1 MRSFDGMQHG
11 ALLPALF
18 LTVACVVVPH
28 IGWGQEDAP
37 RPQRLS
43 GGSLQQRE
51 HREYSRVEFEGV
63 SALKESELRRNLR
76 LPVPADSLR
85 TTLRRLGEVYY
96 AHGYLAARLAA
107 RDSAGVLRVRVEEG
121 QPTKLAHLFVRGA
134 EVLDEQTLRDLLALE
149 EGEVFRAPRVEQR
162 MSELVDEYARR
173 GHLYATAVIERLEM
187 RPEGA
192 VLGIAVSE
200 GPTATVTEVEVEG
213 NSHSQAR
220 LVQRLSG
227 LVPSQPVDMRRIRE
241 STQLLWRTGLFGN
254 VQDPLIYRTGDGG
267 EEVGILLRVVESQRR
282 NAVFGTVGLARDPN
296 SNESFLSGAVD
307 LQLRNIYGTGRDLDV
322 AWRRDA
328 RAGSNLA
335 LGYRE
340 RFLFSWP
347 LDVLVDLRQTVRDST
362 YTFQSAGGA
371 FVVPLS
377 RTLSLEAGGGFDRS
391 VFHVGQQGNSKRLRG
406 RLGLLFQ
413 SLGSEFDGGHYGRV
427 EVRAEWAHKANDLVV
442 GGGEE
447 DHSKFSQTLWNG
459 NFELAARLSRR
470 HALATRGAWFVVISD
485 ETQISESE
493 LYYFGG
499 ARTLRGYREDQF
511 RGDQVAYGGVEY
523 RFGTPRGAQ
532 LYTFV
537 DVGGLRRKRSGAG
550 VTEEAHLGYGF
561 GLRGVVATG
570 IFDLSF
576 GVGEELSF
584 ADTKLHV
591 SLLQR
596 F

>member
-1 MRSFDGMQHG
+1 
-11 ALLPALF
+11 
-18 LTVACVVVPH
+18 V
-28 IGWGQEDAP
+28 
-37 RPQRLS
+37 
-43 GGSLQQRE
+43 
-51 HREYSRVEFEGV
+51 GV
-63 SALKESELRRNLR
+63 SKLGESELRRTLR
-76 LPVPADSLR
+76 LPVQADSVR
-85 TTLRRLGEVYY
+85 ATLRRLGEVYY
-96 AHGYLAARLAA
+96 AHGYLDARLAVA
-107 RDSAGVLRVRVEEG
+107 DSQGVLHVRVEEG
-121 QPTKLAHLFVRGA
+121 QTTPLAHLFIRGA
-134 EVLDEQTLRDLLALE
+134 DVLDEQTVRDILALKV
-149 EGEVFRAPRVEQR
+149 GEVFRAPRVEQR
-162 MSELVDEYARR
+162 VRELVEEYAKR
-173 GHLYATAVIERLEM
+173 GYLYATAVIERLEM

-192 VLGIAVSE
+192 VLSVAVSE

-213 NSHSQAR
+213 NSHSRAQ

-227 LVPSQPVDMRRIRE
+227 LKPSQPVDMRRIRE
-241 STQLLWRTGLFGN
+241 STQLLWRTGLFGA
-254 VQDPLIYRTGDGG
+254 VQDPLIYRTGHGG
-267 EEVGILLRVVESQRR
+267 EEVGVLLRVVESQRR
-282 NAVFGTVGLARDPN
+282 NTVFGTVGLARDPS
-296 SNESFLSGAVD
+296 SNDSFLSGAVD

-328 RAGSNLA
+328 RAGSNLS

-362 YTFQSAGGA
+362 YTFQSGGGA
-371 FVVPLS
+371 LVVPVS

-391 VFHVGQQGNSKRLRG
+391 VFHVGRQGNSKRLRG
-406 RLGLLFQ
+406 RLGLLLQ
-413 SLGSEFDGGHYGRV
+413 SLGSEFDGGHYGRL
-427 EVRAEWAHKANDLVV
+427 EVRAEWARKSNDLIVD
-442 GGGEE
+442 GQG
-447 DHSKFSQTLWNG
+447 DRSKFSQTLWNG
-459 NFELAARLSRR
+459 NFEVAARLARR

-485 ETQISESE
+485 EAEISESE

-511 RGDQVAYGGVEY
+511 RGDQVAYGGMEY

-537 DVGGLRRKRSGAG
+537 DVGGLRRKRSSGG
-550 VTEEAHLGYGF
+550 VTEEVHAGYGF

-576 GVGEELSF
+576 GVGEELTF
-584 ADTKLHV
+584 AETKLHV